1 MRELTNEELFAI
13 NDNQL
18 LYLIREGSDEALELM
33 FKKYQPLIIST
44 ANKLCKDRSMFDD
57 YLQEGRV
64 VLMRAIKRYQ
74 TNHQKTFNRFFSM
87 LLVHQYISMNRSLIA
102 RNRRFVL
109 MEEIAPEYQTES
121 HNQLD
126 IPWQQFSD
134 LERKVYQLKYV
145 RNLDNAI
152 IAKELGYTIK
162 QIYNTNERIKRKIKE
177 YNLKE

>member
-1 MRELTNEELFAI
+1 
-13 NDNQL
+13 
-18 LYLIREGSDEALELM
+18 
-33 FKKYQPLIIST
+33 
-44 ANKLCKDRSMFDD
+44 
-57 YLQEGRV
+57 
-64 VLMRAIKRYQ
+64 
-74 TNHQKTFNRFFSM
+74 M